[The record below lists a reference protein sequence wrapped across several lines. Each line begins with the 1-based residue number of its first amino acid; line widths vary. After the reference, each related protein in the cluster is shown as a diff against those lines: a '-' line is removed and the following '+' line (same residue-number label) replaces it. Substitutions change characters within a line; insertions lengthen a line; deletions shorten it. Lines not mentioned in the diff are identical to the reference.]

1 MSDTLRTFAHI
12 QMSANDREWSA
23 SHARIHSQGGMGGM
37 SARAYSMLNART
49 LTCQHDRRGMV
60 WAHVADAESPI
71 SGAKLKE
78 INVEDAN
85 ELSLVCS
92 VACFGEA

>member
-1 MSDTLRTFAHI
+1 MPDALRTFAHI

-37 SARAYSMLNART
+37 SARAYSILNART
-49 LTCQHDRRGMV
+49 LTCQRDRRGMV

-71 SGAKLKE
+71 FSVKLNE
-78 INVEDAN
+78 ISAEYNA
-85 ELSLVCS
+85 ELSFACS
-92 VACFGEA
+92 VACFGKA